1 MAKKNSKVEFHKKMS
16 LKNQKI
22 IWKKQKNCL
31 VGTFLKYEKKE
42 IVANVIYQRNW
53 LLFLMTP

>member
-1 MAKKNSKVEFHKKMS
+1 MARKNSKIEFDKKIS
-16 LKNQKI
+16 FKNQKI
-22 IWKKQKNCL
+22 ICKKQKSYL

-42 IVANVIYQRNW
+42 IVANVIYQKNW